1 MEDDKITLPIE
12 YVSDLPIQNPEQDQ
26 FNRWPFA
33 QKIAQTIIN
42 RKDTSNM
49 VISILGP
56 WGDGKTS
63 ILNLIEYA
71 LKKTEFII
79 PIKFN
84 PWRFEDDK
92 QLIMMFFSV
101 LKETL
106 NINLGGKEKI
116 GEILE
121 KYAEIIFPLDISG
134 PGVSIPVG
142 GTLTKVGRM
151 MSGNNPETLKTKF
164 EGILR
169 DNEKCVVIFMDD
181 IDRLDKD
188 EIHAVFKLVKL
199 TAGFDNLIYILA
211 FDDRM
216 VASALTDK
224 YGNNKDDLKAGYS
237 FLEKIVQIPIKAP
250 QIPRFTLLEFFEL
263 EVNNALND
271 SNVTFNRQMLQP
283 YWQIIINDLSV
294 RITTP
299 RLCKRY
305 ANMIRLATTMLKYEV
320 NLVDLLLI
328 EAIRIFYPQLYDSI
342 KNNSNLFLGTH
353 GFLEST
359 QELGKNA
366 QNVIDEVLK
375 PYNEIEKVSAKSLI
389 TFLFPQIPSILSE
402 MDISYPVSDEWY
414 KEKRISSVD
423 YFQRYFSY
431 SVPKDDVSDNRI
443 DNFIT
448 SISKLEVEDI
458 VKELH
463 SIIDKKN
470 VNKVLFKLMP
480 YKDKVRNNNSLKLS
494 KALSEIGD
502 LLPTSSESTFVR
514 SPQYLASSLIHDLL
528 LNAKTEDA
536 FYSTIMDI
544 IEKSEPVTYSLKCF
558 YEITNDDKSKPDK
571 SLLLDTQI
579 KELNALLIFRIK
591 TISNLKTLY
600 IEYGKEAE
608 ELIWYWYNWGDK
620 EELTRYLHSTFSKD
634 HYNVVIFL
642 SIFLTTIDGLNNR
655 KTGKVSFRRE
665 TFDKIINLIDPQV
678 LITHLK
684 SVYGDKLDKAEK
696 AWLYEAYDIDDKE
709 KVAFQFAAYYNTMLK
724 EKATESGLNKDNV
737 NGKIKEKSKDG
748 N

>member
-1 MEDDKITLPIE
+1 MEDDNITQLIE
-12 YVSDLPIQNPEQDQ
+12 YVSDLPIQIPEQDA

-71 LKKTEFII
+71 LKETEFII

-101 LKETL
+101 LRETL
-106 NINLGGKEKI
+106 NIKLGKKEKV

-121 KYAEIIFPLDISG
+121 KYAEVIFPLDISG

-151 MSGNNPETLKTKF
+151 MSGNNPETLKTTF

-169 DNEKCVVIFMDD
+169 NNKKCVVIFMDD

-199 TAGFDNLIYILA
+199 TAGFDNLVYILA

-216 VASALTDK
+216 VASALTEK
-224 YGNNKDDLKAGYS
+224 YGNNKNDIKAGYS
-237 FLEKIVQIPIKAP
+237 FLEKIIQIPIKSP

-263 EVNNALND
+263 EVNNALYD
-271 SNVTFNRQMLQP
+271 SKVTFSRLMLQP
-283 YWQIIINDLSV
+283 YWQIVINDLSV
-294 RITTP
+294 RINTP

-305 ANMIRLATTMLKYEV
+305 ANIIRIATTILKDEI

-342 KNNSNLFLGTH
+342 KNNSNLFLGTR

-359 QELGKNA
+359 KKLGKNA
-366 QNVIDEVLK
+366 QNAIDEALIS
-375 PYNEIEKVSAKSLI
+375 YNEIEKASAKSLI

-402 MDISYPVSDEWY
+402 MDITYPVSDEWY
-414 KEKRISSVD
+414 REKRIASVD

-431 SVPKDDVSDNRI
+431 TVPKDDISDNRI

-458 VKELH
+458 VKELR

-480 YKDKVRNNNSLKLS
+480 YKDKIQNNNSLKLS

-502 LLPTSSESTFVR
+502 ILPTSSESAFIR

-571 SLLLDTQI
+571 SLLSDIQI
-579 KELNALLIFRIK
+579 KELNALLLSRIK
-591 TISNLKTLY
+591 NIADSKILY
-600 IEYGKEAE
+600 IEYRKEAE
-608 ELIWYWYNWGDK
+608 ELIWYWYNWDNK
-620 EELTRYLHSTFSKD
+620 EELALYLHSTFNKD
-634 HYNVVIFL
+634 PYNVVIFL
-642 SIFLTTIDGLNNR
+642 SIFLTTIDDLNNR
-655 KTGKVSFRRE
+655 TTGKVSFRRE
-665 TFDKIINLIDPQV
+665 TFDKIIKLIDPPVIFTQ
-678 LITHLK
+678 LK
-684 SVYGDKLDKAEK
+684 SIYGGKLNTAEK
-696 AWLYEAYDIDDKE
+696 AWLYEAYDIDDRE
-709 KVAFQFAAYYNTMLK
+709 KVAFQFAAFYNIWKK
-724 EKATESGLNKDNV
+724 EQKSVSKQA
-737 NGKIKEKSKDG
+737 KEDKSKKKK
-748 N
+748 

>member
-1 MEDDKITLPIE
+1 MEDDNITQPIE
-12 YVSDLPIQNPEQDQ
+12 YVSDLPIQTPKQDK

-71 LKKTEFII
+71 LNETEFII

-101 LKETL
+101 LRETL
-106 NINLGGKEKI
+106 NIKLGGKEKI

-121 KYAEIIFPLDISG
+121 KYAEVILPLDISG

-151 MSGNNPETLKTKF
+151 MSGNNPDTLKTKF

-169 DNEKCVVIFMDD
+169 DNKKCVVIFMDD

-216 VASALTDK
+216 VASALTEK
-224 YGNNKDDLKAGYS
+224 YGNNKDDIKAGYS

-263 EVNNALND
+263 EVNNALYD

-283 YWQIIINDLSV
+283 YWQIVINDLSV

-305 ANMIRLATTMLKYEV
+305 ANVIRFAATVLKGEV

-328 EAIRIFYPQLYDSI
+328 EAIRVFYPQLYDSI
-342 KNNSNLFLGTH
+342 RNNSNLFLGTR

-359 QELGKNA
+359 QELRKNA
-366 QNVIDEVLK
+366 QNTIDEALIS
-375 PYNEIEKVSAKSLI
+375 YNEIENASAKSLI

-402 MDISYPVSDEWY
+402 MDISNPASEEWY
-414 KEKRISSVD
+414 KEKRIASKD

-431 SVPKDDVSDNRI
+431 SVPKDDVSDTTI
-443 DNFIT
+443 ENFIT
-448 SISKLEVEDI
+448 SIPKLEVEDI
-458 VKELH
+458 VKELRF
-463 SIIDKKN
+463 IVDKKN

-480 YKDKVRNNNSLKLS
+480 YKDKVQNNNSLKLS

-502 LLPTSSESTFVR
+502 LLPTSSESAFLR

-536 FYSTIMDI
+536 FYSTIIDI

-558 YEITNDDKSKPDK
+558 YELTNDDKSKPDK
-571 SLLLDTQI
+571 SLLSDKQI
-579 KELNALLIFRIK
+579 KELNALLLSRII
-591 TISNLKTLY
+591 TISGSKIFY

-642 SIFLTTIDGLNNR
+642 SIFLTTIDDLNNR
-655 KTGKVSFRRE
+655 TTGKVSFRRE
-665 TFDKIINLIDPQV
+665 TFDKIIKLIDPQV
-678 LITHLK
+678 LFTQLK
-684 SVYGDKLDKAEK
+684 SIYGDKLDKAEK
-696 AWLYEAYDIDDKE
+696 AWLYGAQDIDDNK
-709 KVAFQFAAYYNTMLK
+709 KVAFQFAAFYKAMLK
-724 EKATESGLNKDNV
+724 EKESITNPDENKNNKENV
-737 NGKIKEKSKDG
+737 K
-748 N
+748 